1 MEVGRDTFTLK
12 TEGLVGKD
20 GDVQPVA
27 KILGTYGNSL
37 RLNLAAAGLER
48 VPRNVT
54 KTLEARLEEI
64 AEREDGERGETEKK
78 N

>member
-1 MEVGRDTFTLK
+1 
-12 TEGLVGKD
+12 
-20 GDVQPVA
+20 
-27 KILGTYGNSL
+27 L

-54 KTLEARLEEI
+54 KTLEARLDEI
-64 AEREDGERGETEKK
+64 AEREEIENRETEKK